1 VVTIRPYR
9 PGDLEA
15 CRALWVELTA
25 HHRGIYR
32 DDTIGGDDPG
42 AQFDRH
48 LAAVGP
54 DRIWVADDGGTV
66 VGLAG
71 LIVDGTEGEV
81 EPVVVA
87 SPRRGEG
94 VGRMLVEAVVDAA
107 RGMGIRLLSV
117 RPVARNADA
126 LRFFHRMG
134 FGVLGHVETFM
145 DLTGRQDRWL
155 AGETLAEREFEV

>member
-1 VVTIRPYR
+1 MVTIRPYR
-9 PGDLEA
+9 SGDLQD

-54 DRIWVADDGGTV
+54 DRIWVADDGGAV

-87 SPRRGEG
+87 STRRGEG

-107 RGMGIRLLSV
+107 RGLGIRFLSV
-117 RPVARNADA
+117 RPVARNAEA

-134 FGVLGHVETFM
+134 FGILGHVEAFM
-145 DLTGRQDRWL
+145 DLTGRQDRWV
-155 AGETLAEREFEV
+155 AGETLAGRDFEV